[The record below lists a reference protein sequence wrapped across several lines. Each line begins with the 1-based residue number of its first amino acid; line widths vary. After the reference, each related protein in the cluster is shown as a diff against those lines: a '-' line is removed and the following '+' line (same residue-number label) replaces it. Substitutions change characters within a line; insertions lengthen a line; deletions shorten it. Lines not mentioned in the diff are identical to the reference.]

1 MAELESDLGDLQVE
15 GNVLN
20 QLRVKNLR
28 STRGSEE
35 GRGRRCNLVW
45 GRAVPVVPRA
55 ARRIPE
61 SLVKLL
67 LGHGLCRVHGRPLAK
82 LGPGGGA
89 GSLCRSM
96 SW

>member
-35 GRGRRCNLVW
+35 GRGCRCNLVW
-45 GRAVPVVPRA
+45 DT
-55 ARRIPE
+55 
-61 SLVKLL
+61 
-67 LGHGLCRVHGRPLAK
+67 
-82 LGPGGGA
+82 GPGSGRGGPA
-89 GSLCRSM
+89 GTGQR
-96 SW
+96 

>member
-1 MAELESDLGDLQVE
+1 MALSQILLPLGP
-15 GNVLN
+15 
-20 QLRVKNLR
+20 
-28 STRGSEE
+28 TR
-35 GRGRRCNLVW
+35 RRLP
-45 GRAVPVVPRA
+45 GLGHAVPVVPRA

-89 GSLCRSM
+89 GSLCRSI